1 MRPNAMFILSFL
13 VVAVGGCASG
23 PPPSN
28 RLAPAATGAGDPTV
42 VRSTAVEASDAAI
55 MAVSFVGTPYA
66 AGGGSPESGF
76 DCSGLVAYVFARAA
90 QARLPRNTFDLA
102 SAGVA
107 VAPGELQAGDL
118 VFYNTQRRPFSHV
131 GIYLGQS
138 RFVHAPS
145 AGGAVRIEDMDLRY
159 WSQRFDGARRLSF

>member
-1 MRPNAMFILSFL
+1 MRFNAMFILPFL
-13 VVAVGGCASG
+13 AAALSGCASG
-23 PPPSN
+23 PP
-28 RLAPAATGAGDPTV
+28 APQRVSTANVAGDPAAD
-42 VRSTAVEASDAAI
+42 RNTAVEASDAAI
-55 MAVSFVGTPYA
+55 MAVSLVGSPYA

-102 SAGVA
+102 TAGTA
-107 VAPGELQAGDL
+107 VAPGQLQAGDL

-145 AGGAVRIEDMDLRY
+145 TGGAVRIEDMDVRY
-159 WSQRFDGARRLSF
+159 WAQRFDGARRLSF

>member
-1 MRPNAMFILSFL
+1 MFILSFL
-13 VVAVGGCASG
+13 IIAASGCATG
-23 PPPSN
+23 PRAPNGDTPPAT
-28 RLAPAATGAGDPTV
+28 APAV
-42 VRSTAVEASDAAI
+42 VRSTAIEASDAAI
-55 MAVSFVGTPYA
+55 MAVSLVGTPYA
-66 AGGGSPESGF
+66 AGGESPASGF

-102 SAGVA
+102 NAGAA

-145 AGGAVRIEDMDLRY
+145 TGGTVRIEDMGGRY
-159 WSQRFDGARRLSF
+159 WSQRFDGARRLNF

>member
-1 MRPNAMFILSFL
+1 MFILSFL
-13 VVAVGGCASG
+13 VIAASGCATG
-23 PPPSN
+23 PRAPNWDDPPATAAT
-28 RLAPAATGAGDPTV
+28 APAV
-42 VRSTAVEASDAAI
+42 VRSAAVEASDAAI
-55 MAVSFVGTPYA
+55 MAVSLVGTPYA
-66 AGGGSPESGF
+66 AGGGSPENGF

-102 SAGVA
+102 NAGAA

-145 AGGAVRIEDMDLRY
+145 TGGAVRIEDMGGRY

>member
-1 MRPNAMFILSFL
+1 MFILSFL
-13 VVAVGGCASG
+13 VTAASGCATG
-23 PPPSN
+23 PRTPNGDDPP
-28 RLAPAATGAGDPTV
+28 ATAATASAV

-55 MAVSFVGTPYA
+55 MAVSLVGTPYA

-102 SAGVA
+102 NAGAA

-145 AGGAVRIEDMDLRY
+145 TGGAVRIEDMGGRY

>member
-1 MRPNAMFILSFL
+1 MFILSFL
-13 VVAVGGCASG
+13 VVTASGCATG
-23 PPPSN
+23 PRAPNGDDPPATAAT
-28 RLAPAATGAGDPTV
+28 APAV
-42 VRSTAVEASDAAI
+42 VRSTAIEASDAAI
-55 MAVSFVGTPYA
+55 MAVSLVGTPYA
-66 AGGGSPESGF
+66 AGGGSPENGF

-90 QARLPRNTFDLA
+90 QARLPRNTFELA
-102 SAGVA
+102 NVGAA

-145 AGGAVRIEDMDLRY
+145 TGGAVRIEDMDVRY
-159 WSQRFDGARRLSF
+159 WTQRFDGARRLSF

>member
-1 MRPNAMFILSFL
+1 MFILSFL
-13 VVAVGGCASG
+13 VNAASG
-23 PPPSN
+23 CGTRPRAPNGDDPP
-28 RLAPAATGAGDPTV
+28 ATPATASAV

-55 MAVSFVGTPYA
+55 MAVSLVGTPYA
-66 AGGGSPESGF
+66 AGGVSPESGF

-102 SAGVA
+102 NAGAA
-107 VAPGELQAGDL
+107 VPPGELQAGDL
-118 VFYNTQRRPFSHV
+118 VFYNTQRRPYSHV

-145 AGGAVRIEDMDLRY
+145 TGGAVRIEDMDVRY
-159 WSQRFDGARRLSF
+159 WAQRFDGARRLSF